1 VFQSIVSAG
10 VAAVVVV
17 VEADFVDVEVEVEV
31 VLEGAEVLKRRRVGE
46 AILVA
51 FMHVGRET
59 VLAMERPVRS
69 DMRIEAVAMVGNM
82 SLVL

>member
-1 VFQSIVSAG
+1 MAV
-10 VAAVVVV
+10 AVVVV
-17 VEADFVDVEVEVEV
+17 VVFEDVEVEVEV
-31 VLEGAEVLKRRRVGE
+31 ALEGVEVLKRRRVGE

-69 DMRIEAVAMVGNM
+69 DMRIEAVAMVGSV
-82 SLVL
+82 SLVLLSCDGE